1 MDKFSKLVSLIYGAM
16 LILGGVM
23 GFLKAHSKISLITG
37 AVSGLIVLLSCKIN
51 SKSSYLYVS
60 AISLVLAG
68 FFSFRFAHSHA
79 FMPTGL
85 MLILSTMTFC
95 VVSLSW
101 FNSQKKK

>member
-1 MDKFSKLVSLIYGAM
+1 MDKFSNLISLIYGVM
-16 LILGGVM
+16 LILGGLM

-37 AVSGLIVLLSCKIN
+37 AISGLIILASCKMK

-68 FFSFRFAHSHA
+68 FFSYRFAHSHA
-79 FMPTGL
+79 LMPAGL
-85 MLILSTMTFC
+85 MLILSTTTFC

-101 FNSQKKK
+101 FKLKKKK

>member
-1 MDKFSKLVSLIYGAM
+1 MDKLSSFISNLYGLL

-23 GFLKAHSKISLITG
+23 GFLKAHSTMSLITG
-37 AVSGLIVLLSCKIN
+37 AISGLIVLLSCKMK

-68 FFSFRFAHSHA
+68 FFSYRFAHSHA
-79 FMPTGL
+79 LMPAGL
-85 MLILSTMTFC
+85 MLILSTTTFC

-101 FNSQKKK
+101 FKSKKKK

>member
-1 MDKFSKLVSLIYGAM
+1 MDKFSKLISLIYGVM

-23 GFLKAHSKISLITG
+23 GFLKAHSKMSLITG

-68 FFSFRFAHSHA
+68 FFSYRFAHSHA
-79 FMPTGL
+79 FMPAGL
-85 MLILSTMTFC
+85 MLILSTTTFC
-95 VVSLSW
+95 IVSLSW
-101 FNSQKKK
+101 FKSKNKK